1 MFAAARPLTALFIS
15 YALLILANGLF
26 TTLLS
31 IRTKLEGF
39 STEWVGFLMTAY
51 YLGMFLGARYS
62 ANVVQRAGHIRA
74 FAALASMV
82 SVSPLIHSIWVEPVA
97 WLFIR
102 LIDGFCIAGLF
113 VITESWLN
121 ARADNKTRGSILA
134 LYMVTNFTASG
145 SAQFLLPLADPKSFE
160 LFSLASIVFSLSLV
174 PLLLSRAN
182 APVPESPDGMSIK
195 PLLKAAPAG
204 FWGCVCAGLITSAFF
219 AMGPVYGQDIGLSLD
234 QISVF
239 MAAGIAGGMLL
250 QVPIGRLSDRVE
262 RRLVMASV
270 SLGSAF
276 AAAFMVM
283 LTSNGNTDPT
293 LHYTGVFIYG
303 ALSST
308 IYSLAAAH
316 ANDWSDPDKLMQTS
330 SGLLI
335 GYGVGAIFGPTVAS
349 FSMGQLGP
357 GGLFGFVTLNC
368 LLLMCYAIWQS
379 IRAGQS
385 REKME
390 FVLQPSAPFA
400 SEELLQSAQEA
411 AEPVQE
417 ITAEPVPEAPRDEA
431 FQA

>member
-62 ANVVQRAGHIRA
+62 AHVVQRAGHIRA

-182 APVPESPDGMSIK
+182 APVPEAPDGMSDS
-195 PLLKAAPAG
+195 PL
-204 FWGCVCAGLITSAFF
+204 S
-219 AMGPVYGQDIGLSLD
+219 
-234 QISVF
+234 
-239 MAAGIAGGMLL
+239 
-250 QVPIGRLSDRVE
+250 
-262 RRLVMASV
+262 
-270 SLGSAF
+270 
-276 AAAFMVM
+276 
-283 LTSNGNTDPT
+283 
-293 LHYTGVFIYG
+293 
-303 ALSST
+303 
-308 IYSLAAAH
+308 
-316 ANDWSDPDKLMQTS
+316 
-330 SGLLI
+330 
-335 GYGVGAIFGPTVAS
+335 
-349 FSMGQLGP
+349 
-357 GGLFGFVTLNC
+357 
-368 LLLMCYAIWQS
+368 
-379 IRAGQS
+379 
-385 REKME
+385 
-390 FVLQPSAPFA
+390 
-400 SEELLQSAQEA
+400 
-411 AEPVQE
+411 
-417 ITAEPVPEAPRDEA
+417 
-431 FQA
+431 